1 MKLYLY
7 LGCFSVATFFL
18 SACGPTINCSSP
30 SEYNQSVNKVIA
42 KIKQSDSKSTRDV
55 ELFIRSSSA
64 VHGGMDRNVCA
75 MNSTEVNSYV
85 HNYLRNRYKD
95 IKDEAQKNLSD
106 AMNSAQKG
114 LDKAFGDD

>member
-1 MKLYLY
+1 M
-7 LGCFSVATFFL
+7 
-18 SACGPTINCSSP
+18 
-30 SEYNQSVNKVIA
+30 
-42 KIKQSDSKSTRDV
+42 
-55 ELFIRSSSA
+55 
-64 VHGGMDRNVCA
+64 
-75 MNSTEVNSYV
+75 